1 MTRMDQVDVALPV
14 GESSD
19 ILMLLDSAPLFD
31 PLYYAARYMAREAA
45 AEEAA
50 EHFLRYG
57 AYDER
62 NPSEGFY
69 TRGYLEANP
78 DVALGWNRPPLLH
91 YLIHGRS
98 EGRAIQA
105 IEKVETESI
114 TLARMFAD
122 RAMQEQAQ
130 PRIAVVIHAFYP
142 DYNADFVELLSGWHL
157 SFDLFITGPHAE
169 VIRDLEQRAA
179 VLPAIGAVRTAITP
193 NRGRNFG
200 PFLVEFGAE
209 LAEYDLVGHVH
220 TKKSL
225 YTGQAR
231 RDWAFHNIS
240 AVLCSPEQL
249 DAIVAQLYAS
259 DKAGLFHAERHWNL
273 PFWAQHWL
281 RNWSFGASLAK
292 ELGIAVTPGFVDY
305 PVGGMFWARKEVL
318 APILAR
324 RWRYEDF
331 PEESGQTDGTPH
343 HALERLIGAACSSAG
358 FAAVEWSA
366 ARASCRSKAC
376 SGEEEFKTVSK
387 RSVLDSIASADVVSF
402 DIFDTLVYRDT
413 RIPEDVRDRMER
425 RLPNYREIRAAAEH
439 SVRIT
444 LAQGEDVGMPHIA
457 ERLQGMLGCT
467 LEHALALLNEELEM
481 DLASLRPRWPVIQL
495 VHEAMRMGKRLIFV
509 SDMYYG
515 EHELKAILRHA
526 KVPMPHKLY
535 VSSGVG
541 LRKDRGDLWP
551 WLRHCE
557 RGRIFHIGDNMVSDV
572 QNASDHGIDAMYVPS
587 VMDKAQM
594 LGILK
599 RQPTSAEWPVIF
611 PLVEHFG
618 LEPFFC

>member
-1 MTRMDQVDVALPV
+1 MTRMENVEVAFTA
-14 GESSD
+14 GDSD
-19 ILMLLDSAPLFD
+19 EMSLLLDARTLFD
-31 PLYYAARYMAREAA
+31 PIYYSTRYMGREASQ
-45 AEEAA
+45 EEAA

-62 NPSEGFY
+62 NPSRNFS
-69 TRGYLEANP
+69 TRAYLEGNP
-78 DVALGWNRPPLLH
+78 DVALGWNRPPLMH
-91 YLIHGRS
+91 YLVHGRN
-98 EGRAIQA
+98 EGRPVYPLEPA
-105 IEKVETESI
+105 IETDSA
-114 TLARMFAD
+114 TLSALSATAAEERVA
-122 RAMQEQAQ
+122 

-142 DYNADFVELLSGWHL
+142 DYNADFSLLLSGWHH

-169 VIRDLEQRAA
+169 VVEDLERRAKA
-179 VLPAIGAVRTAITP
+179 VPAVGSIKTAITP

-209 LAEYDLVGHVH
+209 LATYDLIGHVH

-249 DAIVAQLYAS
+249 DAVVVQLYS
-259 DKAGLFHAERHWNL
+259 HSSAGLFHAERHWSL

-281 RNWSFGASLAK
+281 RNWSCGASLAR
-292 ELGIAVTPGFVDY
+292 ELDIAITPGFVDY

-318 APILAR
+318 APILAKQ
-324 RWRYEDF
+324 WRYEDF
-331 PEESGQTDGTPH
+331 PEESGQTDGTTH

-358 FAAVEWSA
+358 FAAVQWSA
-366 ARASCRSKAC
+366 AKASSRSA
-376 SGEEEFKTVSK
+376 SGAGQELFKTVSK

-402 DIFDTLVYRDT
+402 DIFDTLVYRNAKT
-413 RIPEDVRDRMER
+413 PEDVRDGMQH

-439 SVRIT
+439 AVRTT
-444 LAQGEDVGMPHIA
+444 LGPGEDVGMPHIA
-457 ERLQGMLGCT
+457 GQLQRMLGCS
-467 LEHALALLNEELEM
+467 LEHALGLLNDELDM

-495 VHEAMRMGKRLIFV
+495 VHDAMRMGKRVIFV

-515 EHELKAILRHA
+515 EHELKAVLRRA

-535 VSSGVG
+535 VSSGCG
-541 LRKDRGDLWP
+541 FRKDRGDLWP
-551 WLRHCE
+551 WLRRSEH
-557 RGRIFHIGDNMVSDV
+557 GRIFHIGDNMVSDV
-572 QNASDHGIDAMYVPS
+572 QNASDHGVDSMYVPS
-587 VMDKAQM
+587 IMEKAHM
-594 LGILK
+594 LGIFQ
-599 RQPTSAEWPVIF
+599 REPTKAEWPVVF